1 MKLTKQ
7 RIKEIIKE
15 ELEGMNEEPM
25 EEGIEN
31 INAENIGLVF
41 EAMSKMAPL
50 IAVMGVP
57 VFVGMIKE
65 FYDEQMAKKKR
76 GDV

>member
-15 ELEGMNEEPM
+15 ELEAMEEEPM

-76 GDV
+76 GDM

>member
-15 ELEGMNEEPM
+15 ELEAMEEEPM

>member
-1 MKLTKQ
+1 
-7 RIKEIIKE
+7 
-15 ELEGMNEEPM
+15 M

-65 FYDEQMAKKKR
+65 FYDEQMAKKER
-76 GDV
+76 TCDVKKEASLT